1 VRVTRGIIAFLRE
14 LLREPGTAGYAL
26 DDPALT
32 RLRVALVRRKGFLRR
47 LYTEWYRIL
56 EESEGTLPAGARVE
70 LGSGPG
76 FLKEVIPGVITSDL
90 MPAGNTD
97 LVFSAGEMPFRA
109 GSVAALYLVNVF
121 HHLPQPCAF
130 LREASRCLAPGGRIE
145 MIEPYNTAW
154 GRWVWRNLHHERFD
168 PGAGWKLAGTGPLSD
183 ANGALPWIVFVRDHA
198 LFERDYPALRIAE
211 VRPFM
216 PFGYLV
222 SGGVSLRSLLPGRA
236 FPLVR
241 GLERLMG
248 PLERALGM
256 FAVIR
261 IRRVEDPVGPARG

>member
-1 VRVTRGIIAFLRE
+1 VTQGVVALIKA
-14 LLREPGTAGYAL
+14 LLQEPGTAGYAL

-32 RLRVALVRRKGFLRR
+32 RLRVGLVRRKGFLRR
-47 LYTEWYRIL
+47 LYAEWYRIL
-56 EESEGTLPAGARVE
+56 NEPEETIPAGARVE

-76 FLKEVIPGVITSDL
+76 FLKEIIPGVITSDL

-121 HHLPQPCAF
+121 HHLPQPRAF

-145 MIEPYNTAW
+145 MIEPFNTAW
-154 GRWVWRNLHHERFD
+154 GRLVWRNLHHERFD
-168 PGAGWKLAGTGPLSD
+168 LGAGWELAGTGPLSD
-183 ANGALPWIVFVRDHA
+183 ANGALPWIIFVRDRA
-198 LFERDYPALRIAE
+198 TFEREYPLLRI
-211 VRPFM
+211 VDLRPFM
-216 PFGYLV
+216 PFSYLV

-241 GLERLMG
+241 GIERLMG

-261 IRRVEDPVGPARG
+261 IRRTG